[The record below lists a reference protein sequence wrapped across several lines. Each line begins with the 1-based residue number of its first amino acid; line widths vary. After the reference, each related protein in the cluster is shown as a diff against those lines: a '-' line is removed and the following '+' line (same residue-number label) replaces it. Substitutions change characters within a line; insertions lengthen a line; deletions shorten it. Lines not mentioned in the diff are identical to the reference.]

1 MFSST
6 PLFPTPPLV
15 WPNFFH
21 VPLGIGGSPFRYKER
36 RCWAK
41 CLCNYFLR
49 FPTYVITVH
58 QRHRQTDDIMRSQD
72 RALYKSALRG
82 KNTVKDQKLIHR
94 VATSQRSQG
103 LLGAIPPF
111 PQSTT
116 LKNFKRINTE
126 MYEKN
131 NVIFAQFPLVI
142 FGAFFVIFFAQFS
155 GGSNYRPSYQNAGTI
170 ASKFQFQVYCR
181 FG

>member
-1 MFSST
+1 
-6 PLFPTPPLV
+6 
-15 WPNFFH
+15 
-21 VPLGIGGSPFRYKER
+21 
-36 RCWAK
+36 
-41 CLCNYFLR
+41 
-49 FPTYVITVH
+49 
-58 QRHRQTDDIMRSQD
+58 MRSQD

-126 MYEKN
+126 MYEKKN
-131 NVIFAQFPLVI
+131 SVIFAQFPLVI
-142 FGAFFVIFFAQFS
+142 FGAFLSFLGRNFLEGVIICLLPKMMERSPVNFNFMRIFNS
-155 GGSNYRPSYQNAGTI
+155 GKTVS
-170 ASKFQFQVYCR
+170 
-181 FG
+181 